1 MSYIKPTVSTENHAT
16 PSNLTDE
23 DNKDYLLGMAALE
36 RQEPTIT
43 LAELEQKLMLH
54 L

>member
-1 MSYIKPTVSTENHAT
+1 MSYIKPTVPTENYAGSK
-16 PSNLTDE
+16 PTDK
-23 DNKDYLLGMAALE
+23 DNKDYLLGIAALE
-36 RQEPTIT
+36 RQEPTII